1 VRIFDLSGKTAL
13 ITGSSRGL
21 GYAMAEGLAAAGAV
35 VVLNGRDEAVLERAA
50 ESLRGKDYTVET
62 RAFDA
67 REVGAA
73 HAAVESIVAKRGGV
87 DILVANAGIGHRA
100 NIEEMKPE
108 DWDRVHGSNLRSC
121 FFLAQAAVP
130 SMKAKRSGRII
141 FTTSITGVMGRATI
155 HAYASSKAGLA
166 GLARSLAAELGEF
179 GITCNSIAPG
189 YFNTDLNAALIKDPA
204 FNQRVVT
211 RTALHRWGEPGE
223 IAGAA
228 VFLASA
234 AGGYVTGQQIIVDGG
249 FTATM

>member
-1 VRIFDLSGKTAL
+1 MRIFDLSGKTAL

-21 GYAMAEGLAAAGAV
+21 GYAMAEGLAAAGAA
-35 VVLNGRDEAVLERAA
+35 VVLNGRDEAVLGRAA
-50 ESLRGKDYTVET
+50 ESLRGKGYTVET

-67 REVGAA
+67 RDISAA
-73 HAAVESIVAKRGGV
+73 GSAAESIVAKHGGI
-87 DILVANAGIGHRA
+87 DILIANAGIGHRA

-108 DWDRVHGSNLRSC
+108 DWDRVHGSNLRGC
-121 FFLAQAAVP
+121 FFLTQAAVP
-130 SMKAKRSGRII
+130 SMKAKRCGRII

-189 YFNTDLNAALIKDPA
+189 YFNTDLNAALIKDAA

-211 RTALHRWGEPGE
+211 RTALRRWGGPTE

-234 AGGYVTGQQIIVDGG
+234 AGGYVTGQQIVVDGG
-249 FTATM
+249 FTGTM

>member
-1 VRIFDLSGKTAL
+1 MFDLSGKVAL

-21 GYAMAEGLAAAGAV
+21 GYAMAEGLAAAGAT
-35 VVLNGRDEAVLERAA
+35 VVLNGRDAAILSRAVET
-50 ESLRGKDYTVET
+50 LRGRGHTVDS
-62 RAFDA
+62 RAFDVQDIDA
-67 REVGAA
+67 GR
-73 HAAVESIVAKRGGV
+73 AAVESLIAERGGV
-87 DILVANAGIGHRA
+87 DILIANAGIGHRA
-100 NIEEMKPE
+100 TIEEMRPE
-108 DWDRVHGSNLRSC
+108 DWDKIQAANFRSC
-121 FFLAQAAVP
+121 FFLAQAVVP
-130 SMKAKRSGRII
+130 SMKSKRNGRII

-189 YFNTDLNAALIKDPA
+189 YFDTDLNAALIKDAA

-211 RTALHRWGEPGE
+211 RTALHRWGQPAE

-234 AGGYVTGQQIIVDGG
+234 AGGYVTGQQIVVDGG
-249 FTATM
+249 FTGTM

>member
-21 GYAMAEGLAAAGAV
+21 GYAMAEALAAAGAA
-35 VVLNGRDEAVLERAA
+35 VVLNGRDETLLGRAA
-50 ESLRGKDYTVET
+50 ERLRGKGYTVET
-62 RAFDA
+62 RVFDA
-67 REVGAA
+67 RDIGTAG
-73 HAAVESIVAKRGGV
+73 AAVESVVAKHGGI

-108 DWDRVHGSNLRSC
+108 DWDRVHGSNLRGC
-121 FFLAQAAVP
+121 FFLTQAAVP

-166 GLARSLAAELGEF
+166 GLARSLAAELGEY

-211 RTALHRWGEPGE
+211 RTALRRWGEPIE

-234 AGGYVTGQQIIVDGG
+234 AGGYVTGQQIVVDGG
-249 FTATM
+249 FTGTM